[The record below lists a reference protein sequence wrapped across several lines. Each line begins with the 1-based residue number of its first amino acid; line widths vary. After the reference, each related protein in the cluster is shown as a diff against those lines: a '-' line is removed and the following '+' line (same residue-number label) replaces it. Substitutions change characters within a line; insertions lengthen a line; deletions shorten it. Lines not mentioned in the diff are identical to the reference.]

1 MFLPVGIVIIQEFV
15 VEGDFK
21 VRVVGND
28 VVVSCTAVEYPLSDV

>member
-28 VVVSCTAVEYPLSDV
+28 VVVSRATVEHPLGDI